1 MPKQAR
7 SRPKIK
13 PNKFVLWIES
23 KTGNLHGVYMK
34 DLADL
39 IGIDKSS
46 FSSRMKTGKFDY
58 LEIVKIFE
66 FLNATNKECLEIM
79 KGGE

>member
-1 MPKQAR
+1 MPKQER

-13 PNKFVLWIES
+13 PNNFVLWIER
-23 KTGNLHGVYMK
+23 KTGIRHDVYMK
-34 DLADL
+34 DLANL
-39 IGIDKSS
+39 LGITGAS
-46 FSSRMKTGKFDY
+46 FSNRMKTGKFDY

-66 FLNATNKECLEIM
+66 FMNATDREILEVM

>member
-23 KTGNLHGVYMK
+23 KTGSLHGVYMK

-39 IGIDKSS
+39 LGITGAS
-46 FSSRMKTGKFDY
+46 FSNRMKTGRFFYSEILQIFDFLGATDRER
-58 LEIVKIFE
+58 LEV
-66 FLNATNKECLEIM
+66 M

>member
-7 SRPKIK
+7 SRPEVK

-23 KTGNLHGVYMK
+23 RTGTLHGVYRK

-39 IGIDKSS
+39 IGITGAS
-46 FSSRMKTGKFDY
+46 FSNRMKIGKFTY
-58 LEIVKIFE
+58 SEMVKIFK
-66 FLNATNKECLEIM
+66 FLEATDREILEVM
-79 KGGE
+79 KGDE

>member
-13 PNKFVLWIES
+13 PNNFVLWIES
-23 KTGNLHGVYMK
+23 RTGKLHGVLYK

-39 IGIDKSS
+39 LGITKAS
-46 FSSRMKTGKFDY
+46 FSNRMQTGKFDY

-66 FLNATNKECLEIM
+66 FMNATDRERLEVM

>member
-13 PNKFVLWIES
+13 PNNFVLWIES
-23 KTGNLHGVYMK
+23 RTGKLHGVLYK

-39 IGIDKSS
+39 LGITKAS
-46 FSSRMKTGKFDY
+46 FSNRIQTGKFDY

-66 FLNATNKECLEIM
+66 FMNATDRERLEVM
-79 KGGE
+79 KGW